1 MYFTLK
7 KIPANVQHTWM
18 WKEGYLAAKNNSC
31 IPDRQNIQANVH
43 EAATPGEGENAILI
57 DVQFTLVT
65 ILSTGTP
72 ATNGLPGV
80 AS

>member
-1 MYFTLK
+1 M
-7 KIPANVQHTWM
+7 
-18 WKEGYLAAKNNSC
+18 
-31 IPDRQNIQANVH
+31 PDRQNIQANVH

-57 DVQFTLVT
+57 EVQFTLVT